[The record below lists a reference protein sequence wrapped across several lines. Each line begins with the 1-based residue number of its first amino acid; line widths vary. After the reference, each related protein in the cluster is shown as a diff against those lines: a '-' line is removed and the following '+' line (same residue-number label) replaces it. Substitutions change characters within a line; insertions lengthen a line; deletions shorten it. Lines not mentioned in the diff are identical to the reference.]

1 MARLKDINWGNP
13 IKAVR
18 LTDDNFD
25 EMYGAEVL
33 EISEEN
39 ILDLIQG
46 KILYVV
52 VEGEYAVLMKL
63 KIVEVYGRL

>member
-1 MARLKDINWGNP
+1 MLRLKDINWGNP
-13 IKAVR
+13 IKAVPVIG
-18 LTDDNFD
+18 DHFD

-33 EISEEN
+33 EITEEN
-39 ILDLIQG
+39 IVDLIQG

-63 KIVEVYGRL
+63 KIIEV

>member
-18 LTDDNFD
+18 LTSDHFD

-33 EISEEN
+33 EITEEN
-39 ILDLIQG
+39 MIDLIKGQ
-46 KILYVV
+46 ILYVV
-52 VEGEYAVLMKL
+52 VEGEYAVLVRL
-63 KIVEVYGRL
+63 KIVEV